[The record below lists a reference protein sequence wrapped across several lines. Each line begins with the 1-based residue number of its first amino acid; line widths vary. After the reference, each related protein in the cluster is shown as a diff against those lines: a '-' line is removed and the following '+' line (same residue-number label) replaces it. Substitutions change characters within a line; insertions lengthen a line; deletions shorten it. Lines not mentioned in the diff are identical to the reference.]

1 MKISRGNTMISQR
14 GKHFGVIAILKLSTF
29 CTTLYSTTYKGHL
42 PSLIYYNWLEIIF
55 SPITHF
61 VNAHRSP
68 ADVTQ
73 YLFY

>member
-1 MKISRGNTMISQR
+1 MKISRGNTISQI

-29 CTTLYSTTYKGHL
+29 CTTLYSTTYKGRLSSH
-42 PSLIYYNWLEIIF
+42 IYYNWHEILF
-55 SPITHF
+55 SPITHA

-68 ADVTQ
+68 ADLTQ